1 MILHKIHPQRI
12 APTALGAVLAA
23 HMFAAVQP
31 AHAGAWTIEEGRG
44 QAILQTSIIT
54 SSQSFGPSS
63 DIYSSRPFD
72 KVEVNLVFEYGAR
85 EWLTLI
91 LAPQYLHVKLGE
103 PDRSTYSGPGY
114 IDGGARVRLWADE
127 TRVVSAQ
134 TVVRVSGTGNSGSAA
149 ATGNEDTE
157 LDLRLLGGFFF
168 HLFGRAS
175 YLDIQ
180 VAERLRFGDPPD
192 EFRLDATLGVR
203 TAPRWQLLFQS
214 FNVIS
219 QGAGKGPDFGVSYEY
234 YKVQLGAA
242 WDVNPAL
249 TLQGAM
255 VSTLFARNAPLE
267 NGMVMSAL
275 YRF

>member
-1 MILHKIHPQRI
+1 MILHQFYSQRM
-12 APTALGAVLAA
+12 AVMALGLVFTGLAPG
-23 HMFAAVQP
+23 AVQH
-31 AHAGAWTIEEGRG
+31 AHAGAWTMEEGKG

-54 SSQSFGPSS
+54 SSQSFGPKS
-63 DIYSSRPFD
+63 DIYSSRPFE

-85 EWLTLI
+85 DWLTLI

-114 IDGGARVRLWADE
+114 IDAGARARLWQDE

-134 TVVRVSGTGNSGSAA
+134 AVVRVSGTGNSSSAA
-149 ATGNEDTE
+149 ATGNEDAE
-157 LDLRLLGGFFF
+157 LDLRLLGGFSFD
-168 HLFGRAS
+168 LFGRAS
-175 YLDIQ
+175 YLDVQ

-219 QGAGKGPDFGVSYEY
+219 QGAGKGPYFNRSYEY
-234 YKVQLGAA
+234 YKVQMGAA
-242 WDVNPAL
+242 WDLNPTL

-255 VSTLFARNAPLE
+255 VSTVFARNAPLE
-267 NGMVMSAL
+267 HGLVMSAL